1 MAYDPTSA
9 QLVLTGGLAGTAG
22 NPVEPAGDTWVWTGV
37 TWVRQKPAMTLPGR
51 WAASM
56 QADPGSGHLVLFGG
70 TTLSGNLADTR
81 VWGPLAVETFAL
93 PSATSGLNYSTV
105 LAATAGVRP
114 LTWSLA
120 SGSMPA
126 GVTVDPFGTISG
138 VPAAAGTF
146 RFTVKVADS
155 STPAPF
161 SATRALKLVVRQG
174 PRPGVYVAN
183 GGNNEINAFPLDTA
197 GNVAPLA
204 TIAGSA
210 TGLDV
215 PSGLVFNR
223 LGRLFV
229 ANYEADTVADYAPG
243 TVGDS
248 APEGTIGGPGTG
260 LSTPAGITLDASG
273 DLYVADEA
281 ANEITVYPRQVGGYL
296 SPLEFG
302 NVYPI
307 YTIAGPDTGL
317 SEPSAVT
324 VDAAGHLWVANLQG
338 NSLTEYAAAANGDAR
353 PIATIAGS
361 ATGLD
366 GPQALGQ
373 DSAGDLLVANTYNN
387 SVTSYGNPGPTG
399 NIFPAHTISG
409 ATADLNFPDG
419 LDVDAASVLYVANQF
434 GGVNLFF
441 PPPKAFPL
449 AGPATGLNAPGALA
463 VTPPMT
469 ITTSSLSPSSPGRH
483 YATKLRAVLGT
494 APLHWRLVG
503 GRLPRGLRLS
513 RAGRITGIAR
523 RPTTA
528 RFTVRVTDSTR
539 RRMTDRRKLSIEVR
553 RPPTIS
559 AIEPAH
565 GRARG
570 GAPITIM
577 GWGFATRRGATVF
590 TFGRGVALDL
600 RCRSSRR
607 CTARTPPHAPGA
619 VEARVTV
626 RGLASKRGHRGRFL
640 YTR

>member
-1 MAYDPTSA
+1 
-9 QLVLTGGLAGTAG
+9 
-22 NPVEPAGDTWVWTGV
+22 VEPVGETWVWTGV
-37 TWVRQKPAMTLPGR
+37 TWVQQKPATALPGR

-81 VWGPLAVETFAL
+81 VWGPLAVDTSAL

-105 LAATAGVRP
+105 LGATAGVHP

-146 RFTVKVADS
+146 RFTVKVTDS

-161 SATRALKLVVRQG
+161 SATRALKLVVLQG

-183 GGNNEINAFPLDTA
+183 GGNNQINAFPLETA
-197 GNVAPLA
+197 GNVAPLG
-204 TIAGSA
+204 TIAGLA

-229 ANYEADTVADYAPG
+229 ANYQADTVADYAPG
-243 TVGDS
+243 TIGDS

-273 DLYVADEA
+273 DLYVADQA
-281 ANEITVYPRQVGGYL
+281 ANKITVYPPQVGGYV

-307 YTIAGPDTGL
+307 YTITGPHTGL

-338 NSLTEYAAAANGDAR
+338 NSLTEYPAAANGDAA
-353 PIATIAGS
+353 PMATIAGS

-366 GPQALGQ
+366 GPQALAQ
-373 DSAGDLLVANTYNN
+373 DNAGDLLVANTYNN
-387 SVTSYGNPGPTG
+387 SVTSYQNPGPTG
-399 NIFPAHTISG
+399 NIFPANTISG
-409 ATADLNFPDG
+409 AAANLNFPDG
-419 LDVDAASVLYVANQF
+419 LDVDAGGVLYVANEF
-434 GGVNLFF
+434 GAVNLFA
-441 PPPKAFPL
+441 PPPNAFIL
-449 AGPATGLNAPGALA
+449 GGTATGLDAPGALA

-469 ITTSSLSPSSPGRH
+469 ITTSSLTPGTPGRR
-483 YATKLRAVLGT
+483 YSARLRAVLGT
-494 APLHWRLVG
+494 APLHWRLVDG
-503 GRLPRGLRLS
+503 HLPRGLHLS
-513 RAGRITGIAR
+513 RAGRITGTAR
-523 RPTTA
+523 RPVIA
-528 RFTVRVTDSTR
+528 RFTVRVTDSTH
-539 RRMTDRRKLSIEVR
+539 RRMTDKRKLSIEVR
-553 RPPTIS
+553 RPPTIGEI
-559 AIEPAH
+559 APAH

-570 GAPITIM
+570 GARITIT
-577 GWGFATRRGATVF
+577 GSGFATRRGATIF
-590 TFGRGVALDL
+590 AFGRGVALDL

-607 CTARTPPHAPGA
+607 CTGRTPPHARGA

-626 RGLASKRGHRGRFL
+626 RGLASKRGHRARFL